1 MTPKIAIVQVYPAKL
16 KGTGKGLSKCIKF
29 GTKWLTPN
37 EFESLAGMHQAKKWK
52 QSITC
57 EGKALGVWLAEF
69 GNDTTLES
77 SQKCAQQPENAQ
89 VQIVQEPEASNCSE
103 HNELGEEDKG
113 MQSAN
118 ESACKQHSPQT
129 MSKHPSSPS
138 ETSAVILS
146 LPSSS
151 PCSDLNQLLKN
162 LEAQLSASLKEII
175 NRAIQAL
182 REHVEATLQ
191 CLKDEIEALT
201 IRVCKLEEQA
211 SSSQTCNST
220 DPIGASMNG
229 SNEIATTQKG
239 DLPHVSYA
247 SAVAQDQILELQS
260 KVETIS
266 SKQVQLEKAKEREK
280 RKCNVLLGN
289 LHENGGEG
297 ADEVVEK
304 VMQVFTEKLKIRH
317 TPTHAMRIGKK
328 GVERNRLVLVRM
340 NSFKE
345 KIEVLKAA
353 KHLKGSDMFLMED
366 LSKSERDYR
375 KTLVKAMKKA
385 RSEGKKAFIRFTDG
399 KLIVNGKAVE
409 NPSFSPLTPQLEMNT
424 Q

>member
-1 MTPKIAIVQVYPAKL
+1 M
-16 KGTGKGLSKCIKF
+16 
-29 GTKWLTPN
+29 
-37 EFESLAGMHQAKKWK
+37 
-52 QSITC
+52 
-57 EGKALGVWLAEF
+57 
-69 GNDTTLES
+69 
-77 SQKCAQQPENAQ
+77 
-89 VQIVQEPEASNCSE
+89 
-103 HNELGEEDKG
+103 
-113 MQSAN
+113 
-118 ESACKQHSPQT
+118 
-129 MSKHPSSPS
+129 
-138 ETSAVILS
+138 
-146 LPSSS
+146 
-151 PCSDLNQLLKN
+151 
-162 LEAQLSASLKEII
+162 
-175 NRAIQAL
+175 
-182 REHVEATLQ
+182 
-191 CLKDEIEALT
+191 
-201 IRVCKLEEQA
+201 
-211 SSSQTCNST
+211 
-220 DPIGASMNG
+220 
-229 SNEIATTQKG
+229 
-239 DLPHVSYA
+239 
-247 SAVAQDQILELQS
+247 
-260 KVETIS
+260 
-266 SKQVQLEKAKEREK
+266 
-280 RKCNVLLGN
+280 LLGN

-328 GVERNRLVLVRM
+328 EVERNRLVLVRM